1 MKLLNGIPVVIIAA
15 IAFAQSSHPSW
26 AQVPCAP
33 RDEIVDALS
42 EHYKEV
48 PAGIGLAPPSRVFE
62 LYVSDSGTW
71 TLLLTTAS
79 GRSCVIGAGENWESS
94 TVSAKGSAI

>member
-1 MKLLNGIPVVIIAA
+1 MKILNGIPVAIITA
-15 IAFAQSSHPSW
+15 IAFAHSSHPSW

-48 PAGIGLAPPSRVFE
+48 PAGIGLAPPGRVFE
-62 LYVSDSGTW
+62 LYVSDNGTW
-71 TLLLTTAS
+71 TLLLTTAY
-79 GRSCVIGAGENWESS
+79 GRSCVIGAGENWEPNA
-94 TVSAKGSAI
+94 VSAKGSAV